1 MQESS
6 AAPAMSESCAGSSAP
21 VGGLRTV
28 SGDRAPDLPAMPADR
43 VPDSRPASADRVPD
57 SQPAPADPVQKGHL
71 TGGAERHP
79 QPTLAD
85 LDRLLDES
93 RALGVVVTRHDE
105 GETRPLTSTVERTA
119 YRVVQE
125 ALTNAH
131 KHAGDTRIDVF
142 VRYLPA
148 DLEVVVR
155 NTAPSASGRGLP
167 GSGGTHWWRPGAGVP
182 GSGWG
187 LVGLRERVELAGGSL
202 AAGPHFV
209 ERTEDG
215 LRRDADA
222 GVRAEA
228 RGEVMD
234 GAHVEEGPAE
244 QARGEGGARSGDQP
258 EERVWDEAGF
268 QVLARIPAP

>member
-1 MQESS
+1 MVESS
-6 AAPAMSESCAGSSAP
+6 AGSSGP
-21 VGGLRTV
+21 VTGVRTGSDDGV
-28 SGDRAPDLPAMPADR
+28 NGLPAGPVDGVPGAQPGFADHVR
-43 VPDSRPASADRVPD
+43 R
-57 SQPAPADPVQKGHL
+57 HL
-71 TGGAERHP
+71 TGGAELHP

-105 GETRPLTSTVERTA
+105 GEVRSLSSTVERTA
-119 YRVVQE
+119 YRVIQE

-155 NTAPSASGRGLP
+155 NTAPPRSDRGCPDGGMSHGGRP
-167 GSGGTHWWRPGAGVP
+167 GADAGAGVP

-187 LVGLRERVELAGGSL
+187 LVGLRERVELAGGIL
-202 AAGPHFV
+202 VAGPHV
-209 ERTEDG
+209 EE
-215 LRRDADA
+215 
-222 GVRAEA
+222 RA
-228 RGEVMD
+228 MD
-234 GAHVEEGPAE
+234 GARRDEEGGTRVGVSGGAQAEDGSKGEDESPVRGAGWAEVQE
-244 QARGEGGARSGDQP
+244 QARKKGRPGAGDQAGEP
-258 EERVWDEAGF
+258 VWDEVGF